1 MLLVTGASGFL
12 GRHLAREAVA
22 AGRPVA
28 LAVHHH
34 ASDLPELKVVRAD
47 LTVPRAARDLLR
59 RIEPQWVVNCAAFTN
74 VDECER
80 NPARSHALNVE
91 LPRLLAEA
99 CAEAGAGLVHIST
112 DSVFDGKRGSYSEE
126 DEAAPVNVYARSK
139 LEGER
144 AVEDEYP
151 EALVLRTN
159 FIGVSRSRHAG
170 LADWIT
176 TKLESG
182 ERILGFTDVIFAPLL
197 VNELARIIL
206 AAIDSRLE
214 GLYHTSARDACSKY
228 NFARRLAAAIGLD
241 SGLVDRAV
249 VADANLAAPR
259 PLNISLSPL
268 RLERALGR
276 PMPSVEDAI
285 SGYAALHAPVAA
297 GGLAANRS

>member
-12 GRHLAREAVA
+12 GRHLALEAVA
-22 AGRPVA
+22 AGRPVS
-28 LAVHHH
+28 LAVHRH
-34 ASDLPELKVVRAD
+34 ASDLPELTHVSGD
-47 LTVPRAARDLLR
+47 LTAPLAARDLLR

-80 NPARSHALNVE
+80 NPARAHALNVE
-91 LPRLLAEA
+91 LPRLLAAA
-99 CAEAGAGLVHIST
+99 CAEAGVGLVHIST
-112 DSVFDGKRGSYSEE
+112 DSVFDGRRGSYSEE

-144 AVEDEYP
+144 AVEEECP
-151 EALVLRTN
+151 EAVVLRTN
-159 FIGVSRSRHAG
+159 FIGVSPSRNAG

-197 VNELARIIL
+197 ANELARIIL
-206 AAIDSRLE
+206 AAIDSRLK
-214 GLYHTSARDACSKY
+214 GLYHASARDACSKY
-228 NFARRLAAAIGLD
+228 HFARRLAAALGLD
-241 SGLVDRAV
+241 SSLVDRAV

-268 RLERALGR
+268 RLEGALGR

-285 SGYAALHAPVAA
+285 SGYAALHVPVSA
-297 GGLAANRS
+297 GGLLANRT